1 MSHDVLMPQLGM
13 AQDSAIIVNWL
24 KAPGEAVA
32 ADDPLMEVETDKATM
47 EVPAGRN
54 GFLTEIRVAA
64 GDEVPVGDV
73 NRDYFGNC

>member
-54 GFLTEIRVAA
+54 GF
-64 GDEVPVGDV
+64 
-73 NRDYFGNC
+73 